1 MSARDDVLANIRR
14 SLGVTGKEATRRGI
28 VAAGLQDG
36 ARGPIPARG
45 QGSPAARMATFIA
58 EAQRVSAS
66 VVVLDNAAA
75 VPAEVARYLR
85 DSNLPLEV
93 RIGVSARLADLDWR
107 GGGMTTIPGASAG
120 ADLSAGDSRFRGRSR
135 DRFARRSVRAGN
147 PTTLNFLPDNH
158 IVVLSTPDVVGDYET
173 LWPRRRGKIS
183 ARADAATF
191 REPDH
196 RSVAFRRHRADAHPR
211 RARPAPIAYSRDP
224 RLSCNARRSAAFMK
238 RPTPGAL
245 HERRVQQAA

>member
-28 VAAGLQDG
+28 VAARLQDG

-93 RIGVSARLADLDWR
+93 RIGADARLADLDWR

-120 ADLSAGDSRFRGRSR
+120 ADLSAVSHA
-135 DRFARRSVRAGN
+135 FAGVAETGSLVVLSGADN
-147 PTTLNFLPDNH
+147 PVTLNFLPDNH
-158 IVVLSTPDVVGDYET
+158 IVVLSAADLFGDLESVWTKMRRDLGKGVMPRTVNIITGPSRSADIEQT
-173 LWPRRRGKIS
+173 LLLGAHGPRR
-183 ARADAATF
+183 
-191 REPDH
+191 
-196 RSVAFRRHRADAHPR
+196 
-211 RARPAPIAYSRDP
+211 
-224 RLSCNARRSAAFMK
+224 
-238 RPTPGAL
+238 L
-245 HERRVQQAA
+245 HILVTLA